1 MLLYSNASFTRII
14 LCRWGSIFWQ
24 YDQIVRSL
32 FIAVATGVL
41 QHLIFIDSPFA
52 PKIPD
57 KYALH
62 AIGVFVGFAC
72 VFRTNLSW
80 ARYWEAV
87 THLHFMYS
95 KWGDAFSQIHAFAT
109 VTMARA
115 LAKGTEEGDK
125 QAMRLTETLDQIL
138 RNFTLMSAIAA
149 NRLIHGD
156 VSRVERRAQ
165 LFRCHKFILKRSN
178 LTGEDITDAG
188 KLPVFSENLSSGA
201 GRHKSTTTEV
211 PEANNWSSDKYIVK
225 EMPLCIEMD
234 ILKSSSDRPS
244 LVMYWIIHDLADISL
259 DLDIASPIQ
268 SRIYQELSNG
278 MLALKQAEKV
288 ADVPFPFPYAQ
299 LMSVLITCYS
309 CFIPVFV
316 AVFTQS
322 YVGPVIAFILFQGTW
337 GINQTA
343 AELENPFGSNI
354 NNITL
359 VDFHDRFLDLCTEVR
374 VGHRVKTKA
383 VVLEREVTKS
393 ETLKNTNN
401 TDGPLPVKLG
411 V

>member
-1 MLLYSNASFTRII
+1 MTF
-14 LCRWGSIFWQ
+14 
-24 YDQIVRSL
+24 
-32 FIAVATGVL
+32 
-41 QHLIFIDSPFA
+41 
-52 PKIPD
+52 
-57 KYALH
+57 
-62 AIGVFVGFAC
+62 
-72 VFRTNLSW
+72 
-80 ARYWEAV
+80 
-87 THLHFMYS
+87 
-95 KWGDAFSQIHAFAT
+95 
-109 VTMARA
+109 
-115 LAKGTEEGDK
+115 
-125 QAMRLTETLDQIL
+125 
-138 RNFTLMSAIAA
+138 
-149 NRLIHGD
+149 
-156 VSRVERRAQ
+156 
-165 LFRCHKFILKRSN
+165 HK
-178 LTGEDITDAG
+178 
-188 KLPVFSENLSSGA
+188 
-201 GRHKSTTTEV
+201 
-211 PEANNWSSDKYIVK
+211 
-225 EMPLCIEMD
+225 
-234 ILKSSSDRPS
+234 
-244 LVMYWIIHDLADISL
+244 
-259 DLDIASPIQ
+259 

-278 MLALKQAEKV
+278 MLALKQAQKV